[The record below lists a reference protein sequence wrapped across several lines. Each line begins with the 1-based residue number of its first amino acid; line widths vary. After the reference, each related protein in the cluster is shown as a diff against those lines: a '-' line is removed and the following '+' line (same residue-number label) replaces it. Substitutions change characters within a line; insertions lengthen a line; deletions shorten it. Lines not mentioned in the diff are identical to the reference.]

1 MLAFPDGNRA
11 KPQLSFVV
19 HNSPLA
25 HGNGNTMELRYPF
38 ETIPEHG
45 VPTPVAEGVY
55 WLRMPLPFSL
65 DHINLYLLR
74 DGNGWAI
81 VDTGIRGPETLAHW
95 ERVLHGLM
103 RGAAVT
109 RVIAT
114 HMHPDHVG
122 QAGWLTR
129 HCNAELWMTRTE
141 FLSCKVLAG
150 DGPSD
155 VPEDAIRF
163 YRGCGFD
170 EHQIDL
176 YRQRFGRF
184 GAMIERLP
192 AGFRRLRDGERM
204 TIDGDDWEVVVG
216 RGHSPEHACLFCAAR
231 GVLISGDQVLPRISS
246 NVSVFPTE
254 PAADPLSEFLV
265 ACREIA
271 QRVPAEVLV
280 LPSHNEPFFGLHQ
293 RLDALVEGHDKGL
306 ARLHAL
312 CKSPQRVVDVFPA
325 LFRRQIDATTLLL
338 ATGESRAHLNH
349 LVQRGALEQSVDAQ
363 GVFRFAQRAASVPG

>member
-1 MLAFPDGNRA
+1 
-11 KPQLSFVV
+11 
-19 HNSPLA
+19 
-25 HGNGNTMELRYPF
+25 MELRYPF
-38 ETIPEHG
+38 ETIPEQG

-74 DGNGWAI
+74 DGAGWTI

-95 ERVLHGLM
+95 ERVLNGLM
-103 RGAAVT
+103 RGARVT

-129 HCNAELWMTRTE
+129 HCDAELWMTRTE

-192 AGFRRLRDGERM
+192 AGFRRIRDGERIN
-204 TIDGDDWEVVVG
+204 IDGDDWEVVVG

-254 PAADPLSEFLV
+254 PAADPLSEFLA
-265 ACREIA
+265 ACRAIR
-271 QRVPAEVLV
+271 QRVPDEVLV
-280 LPSHNEPFFGLHQ
+280 LPSHNEPFQGLHQ
-293 RLDALVEGHDKGL
+293 RLDALVDGHNEGL

-312 CKSPQRVVDVFPA
+312 CETPQRVVDVFPA

-349 LVQRGALEQSVDAQ
+349 LVRRGALKQSVGDE
-363 GVFRFAQRAASVPG
+363 GVVRFAQDGKFVPA